1 MQEVYGK
8 EHVTRVCTFGT
19 EKARRAIATACRGL
33 GIDVDIAQYLGSMVA
48 SERGIQR
55 TLSETFYG
63 DEEKGI
69 APNKQFVIEMTDN
82 YPEVWNVAQRIE
94 GLVCSVGIHAGGV
107 IITDKPI
114 QKSCA
119 IMRTQKGDI
128 VSQYELHD
136 AEKAGR

>member
-69 APNKQFVIEMTDN
+69 APNKQFVHEMTDN

-94 GLVCSVGIHAGGV
+94 GLVCSVG
-107 IITDKPI
+107 
-114 QKSCA
+114 
-119 IMRTQKGDI
+119 
-128 VSQYELHD
+128 
-136 AEKAGR
+136 

>member
-8 EHVTRVCTFGT
+8 DRVTRVCTFGT

-55 TLSETFYG
+55 TLFETFYG

-69 APNKQFVIEMTDN
+69 LPNKQFVQEMTDN
-82 YPEVWNVAQRIE
+82 YPDVWKVAQRIE
-94 GLVCSVGIHAGGV
+94 GLVCSVG
-107 IITDKPI
+107 
-114 QKSCA
+114 
-119 IMRTQKGDI
+119 
-128 VSQYELHD
+128 
-136 AEKAGR
+136 

>member
-8 EHVTRVCTFGT
+8 DRVTRVCTFGT
-19 EKARRAIATACRGL
+19 EKARRAIATSCRSL

-69 APNKQFVIEMTDN
+69 LPNKQFVQEMTDN
-82 YPEVWNVAQRIE
+82 YPDVWKVAQRIE
-94 GLVCSVGIHAGGV
+94 GLVCSVG
-107 IITDKPI
+107 
-114 QKSCA
+114 
-119 IMRTQKGDI
+119 
-128 VSQYELHD
+128 
-136 AEKAGR
+136 